1 MGYDVLTTGYVSM
14 DRILKIQSPAKV
26 GFTSIIS
33 NKDNSKINYGG
44 CSINISVA
52 LCKLGKNALPI
63 IRVGEDYEEIGFKD
77 FLIDH
82 HVPLNGLTKID
93 NEYTS
98 CSYLVED
105 KEGNHMTLFYPGAMD
120 KKYCR
125 DPNDSLFAGTRLA
138 VITVGPYDDNLA
150 FFEKCKKYRIPLVFS
165 MKLDFDAFPKEFL
178 WDLLCYSTI
187 IFSNEAERKA
197 IEEIFKMDI
206 TGFFKEGHANIIV
219 TTCGKDGSVWYTK
232 EGETLTK
239 GLVSAYQCKKI
250 IDTTGSGDAYLSGFI
265 YGYLENKR
273 VNECAELGAT
283 LASFVLE
290 SEGCCTNLPDGGKL
304 IMRYEKYGH
313 SL

>member
-14 DRILKIQSPAKV
+14 DRILKIQSPAQV

-44 CSINISVA
+44 CSINISAA
-52 LCKLGKNALPI
+52 LCELGKNALPI
-63 IRVGEDYEEIGFKD
+63 IRVGTDYEEIGFKD
-77 FLIDH
+77 FLVNH
-82 HVPLNGLTKID
+82 HVSLNGLTKID
-93 NEYTS
+93 HEYTS

-105 KEGNHMTLFYPGAMD
+105 KEGNHITLFYPGAMD
-120 KKYCR
+120 KKYYGEL
-125 DPNDSLFAGTRLA
+125 NDNLFAGTRLA

-165 MKLDFDAFPKEFL
+165 MKLDFDAFPRDLL

-187 IFSNEAERKA
+187 IFTNETERKA

-206 TGFFKEGHANIIV
+206 TGFFKQGNADIIV
-219 TTCGKDGSVWYTK
+219 TTCGKDGSAWYRK
-232 EGETLTK
+232 EGETVTQ
-239 GLVSAYQCKKI
+239 GIVPAYQCKKI

-265 YGYLENKR
+265 YGYLENKK
-273 VNECAELGAT
+273 VSECAALGAT

-290 SEGCCTNLPDGGKL
+290 SEGCCTNLPDCSKL
-304 IMRYEKYGH
+304 MTRYEKYSH